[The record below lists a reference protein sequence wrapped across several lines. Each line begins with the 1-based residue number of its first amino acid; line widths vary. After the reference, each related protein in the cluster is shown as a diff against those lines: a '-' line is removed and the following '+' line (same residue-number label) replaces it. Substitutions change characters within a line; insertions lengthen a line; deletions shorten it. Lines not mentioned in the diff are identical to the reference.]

1 MKKLIFDF
9 LDKSYGFK
17 LNLVSYLFTL
27 KYHFINE
34 NNELVL
40 GYESLGEDGT
50 VVVIKKIKDSVVS
63 FFSISPEESE
73 TLILQWFIKTYGDE
87 NNNTI
92 KKIFNNYKSKDDVR
106 YIMT

>member
-1 MKKLIFDF
+1 MKELVFNF
-9 LDKSYGFK
+9 LDKSYGGK

-34 NNELVL
+34 NNEFVL

-50 VVVIKKIKDSVVS
+50 IVVIKKIKDSVIN
-63 FFSISPEESE
+63 FFSINSDDAE
-73 TLILQWFIKTYGDE
+73 TIILEWFVKNYGDE